1 MAKKEKGSEMTVY
14 HKDLQK
20 RWHNLSLMEQLA
32 NVGSEVERALNW
44 KEKDNT
50 KYSTLAFER
59 ALELLDY
66 TTEGIDDFYRLKEL
80 KRLREVLVDYFA
92 GQNIYNSTAKGFRN
106 YFYGFNYAASLSR

>member
-1 MAKKEKGSEMTVY
+1 MTVY

-44 KEKDNT
+44 KGKGNIE
-50 KYSTLAFER
+50 YSSLAFER

-66 TTEGIDDFYRLKEL
+66 TTEGINEFYRLKEL

-92 GQNIYNSTAKGFRN
+92 GQNIYHSSAKVFRN
-106 YFYGFNYAASLSR
+106 YFYGFNYAASLSK

>member
-1 MAKKEKGSEMTVY
+1 MTVY
-14 HKDLQK
+14 HKELQK

-44 KEKDNT
+44 KEKSNIE
-50 KYSTLAFER
+50 YAALAFER
-59 ALELLDY
+59 ALELIDY
-66 TTEGIDDFYRLKEL
+66 TTEGLKDFYRLKEL

-92 GQNIYNSTAKGFRN
+92 GQNIYQSSAGAFRN